1 MKRFLLNLSDKQ
13 KNLIIVIISIILI
26 IIFICIYKYYYDEP
40 KESITVNQNTSQQ
53 ENIQEN
59 EGYDY
64 IEGNNETEK
73 ESKFGIIQKEK
84 TITVHVIGEV
94 EKPGVV
100 NLKEGARII
109 DAINSCGGKTDNA
122 DITKINLAYVL
133 EDGVQIYVP
142 SIDDNSENIEYIK
155 ENAGENII
163 IESATQE
170 DKKTTKVN
178 INNASIE
185 KLQTLP
191 GIGES
196 IAKQIIEYRKENGN
210 FEKIEDLK
218 NVSGI
223 GDSKLEKIKEYII
236 LK

>member
-13 KNLIIVIISIILI
+13 KKLIIVIISIILI

-53 ENIQEN
+53 ENIQDEYS
-59 EGYDY
+59 E
-64 IEGNNETEK
+64 ENNETEK

-122 DITKINLAYVL
+122 DMTKINLAYVL